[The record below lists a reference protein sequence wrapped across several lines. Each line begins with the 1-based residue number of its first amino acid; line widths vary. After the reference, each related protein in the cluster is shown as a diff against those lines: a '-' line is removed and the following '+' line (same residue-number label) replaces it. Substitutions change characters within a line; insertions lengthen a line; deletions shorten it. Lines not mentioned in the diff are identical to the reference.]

1 MRPHPLFLIIVII
14 VIIVIIETQPNA
26 LNTLNTL
33 NTLNAMKEI
42 FRNFL
47 PLELIKKHLNIDP
60 YFKDDDRYLM
70 QLGEVA
76 INVIEK
82 HIDRDLSCY
91 LNAAGELPAPLIQ
104 AALLMVGNL
113 YQSRES
119 VSFASAVEIPL
130 SYTYLLDLYKNYGTD
145 ENKIDQLYGCGT
157 IE

>member
-1 MRPHPLFLIIVII
+1 
-14 VIIVIIETQPNA
+14 
-26 LNTLNTL
+26 
-33 NTLNAMKEI
+33 MKEI

-76 INVIEK
+76 MNVIEK
-82 HIDRDLSCY
+82 HIDRDLSGY
-91 LNAAGELPAPLIQ
+91 LNAAGELPAPLVQ

-130 SYTYLLDLYKNYGTD
+130 SYNYLLDLYRNYGPD
-145 ENKIDQLYGCGT
+145 ENKMDQVYGCRT
-157 IE
+157 PE

>member
-1 MRPHPLFLIIVII
+1 MGDSPHPPFYSNLEINQ
-14 VIIVIIETQPNA
+14 TQQ
-26 LNTLNTL
+26 
-33 NTLNAMKEI
+33 NAMKEK

-76 INVIEK
+76 MNVIEK

-91 LNAAGELPAPLIQ
+91 LNAAGELPAPLVQ

-130 SYTYLLDLYKNYGTD
+130 SYTYLLDLYKNYGPD
-145 ENKIDQLYGCGT
+145 ENKMDQVYGCRT
-157 IE
+157 PE

>member
-1 MRPHPLFLIIVII
+1 
-14 VIIVIIETQPNA
+14 
-26 LNTLNTL
+26 
-33 NTLNAMKEI
+33 MKEI

-60 YFKDDDRYLM
+60 YFKDDDAYLM

-76 INVIEK
+76 MNVIEK
-82 HIDRDLSCY
+82 HIDRDLSAFM
-91 LNAAGELPAPLIQ
+91 NSSGELPSPLIQ

-130 SYTYLLDLYKNYGTD
+130 SYSYILDLYRNYGAD
-145 ENKIDQLYGCGT
+145 ENKMDHIYGCWPP
-157 IE
+157 E